1 MTLDPQAQ
9 ALLSKLAAAGRP
21 ARYDMTL
28 SEARAL
34 SIATA
39 TEANDPPEPVKTVE
53 NRSIESNGLHI
64 PVRIYTPDAPGP
76 LPMLLYFHGG
86 GWVLS
91 NLDTHDSLCR
101 KITNRAQC
109 IVISVDF
116 RLAPEHKFPAA
127 AEDSFAATC
136 WVAEHA
142 TELYGDAQRIAVAGD
157 SAGGNLAAVVAL
169 MARDQN
175 KPALSYQVLIYPVTD
190 YHTPGTPSYFELG
203 KGYNLTREEM
213 IWFWRSYLAN
223 EQDAQNPYAV
233 PMHAQ
238 SLRGLPPAFI
248 ITAEYDPLRD
258 EGEAYAA
265 HLRESGVPVILKRY
279 PGMLHGFVNM
289 SGILDQGKQAIE
301 DIAVALR
308 QAFAQ

>member
-9 ALLSKLAAAGRP
+9 TLLTKLAAAGRP
-21 ARYDMTL
+21 PRSQMTL
-28 SEARAL
+28 AEARAL

-39 TEANDPPEPVKTVE
+39 VEANDPPEPVGTVE
-53 NRSIESNGLHI
+53 NRVIESSGLSI
-64 PVRIYTPDAPGP
+64 PIRIYTPDAAGP
-76 LPMLLYFHGG
+76 FPMLLYFHGG

-91 NLDTHDSLCR
+91 NLDTHDSLCC

-127 AEDSFAATC
+127 VEDSFAATC
-136 WVAEHA
+136 WATEHA
-142 TELYGDAQRIAVAGD
+142 TELNGDAQRIAVAGD

-169 MARDQN
+169 MARDQH
-175 KPALSYQVLIYPVTD
+175 KPALIYQVLIYPVTG

-203 KGYNLTREEM
+203 EGYNLTREEM
-213 IWFWRSYLAN
+213 IWFWRSYLRD
-223 EQDAQNPYAV
+223 EQDVQNPYAV

-238 SLRGLPPAFI
+238 ALHDLPPAFI
-248 ITAEYDPLRD
+248 LTAEYDPLRD

-265 HLRESGVPVILKRY
+265 HLRENGIPVTLKRY

-301 DIAVALR
+301 DIAAALR
-308 QAFAQ
+308 QAFTQ

>member
-9 ALLSKLAAAGRP
+9 TLLTKLASAANP
-21 ARYDMTL
+21 PRYEMTL
-28 SEARAL
+28 AEARAL

-39 TEANDPPEPVKTVE
+39 TASNDPPEPVKGVE
-53 NRSIESNGLHI
+53 NRIIEDNGLHI
-64 PVRIYTPDAPGP
+64 PVRIYTPNAPGP

-101 KITNRAQC
+101 KITNHAQC

-127 AEDSFAATC
+127 VEDSFAATC
-136 WVAEHA
+136 WATEHA
-142 TELYGDAQRIAVAGD
+142 TELNGDAQRIAVAGD

-169 MARDQN
+169 MARDQH
-175 KPALSYQVLIYPVTD
+175 KPALIYQVLIYPVTG

-203 KGYNLTREEM
+203 EGYNLTREEM
-213 IWFWRSYLAN
+213 IWFWRSYLRD

-238 SLRGLPPAFI
+238 TLHDLPPAFI
-248 ITAEYDPLRD
+248 LTAEYDPLRD

-265 HLRESGVPVILKRY
+265 HLRENGIPVTLKRY

-301 DIAVALR
+301 DIAAALR
-308 QAFAQ
+308 QAFTQ

>member
-9 ALLSKLAAAGRP
+9 ALLKKLAAAGRP
-21 ARYDMTL
+21 PRSQMTL
-28 SEARAL
+28 ADARAL

-39 TEANDPPEPVKTVE
+39 TEANDPPESVGDVE
-53 NRSIESNGLHI
+53 NRVIEVNGLSI
-64 PVRIYTPDAPGP
+64 PIRIYTPDAAGP
-76 LPMLLYFHGG
+76 FPMLLYFHGG

-101 KITNRAQC
+101 KIVNRAQC

-136 WVAEHA
+136 WAAEHA
-142 TELYGDAQRIAVAGD
+142 TELHGDAERIAVAGD

-169 MARDQN
+169 MARDQH
-175 KPALSYQVLIYPVTD
+175 KPALIYQVLIYPVTG

-203 KGYNLTREEM
+203 EGYNLTREEM
-213 IWFWRSYLAN
+213 IWFWRNYLRD
-223 EQDAQNPYAV
+223 EQDAQNPYAA

-238 SLRGLPPAFI
+238 FLQNLPPAFI
-248 ITAEYDPLRD
+248 LTAEYDPLRD
-258 EGEAYAA
+258 EGEAYANR
-265 HLRESGVPVILKRY
+265 LQESGIPVTLKRY

-301 DIAVALR
+301 DIANALR